1 MDTLLNRPPHRP
13 GSLELFGAAPSIE
26 IDRFLEALHA
36 GRMGPRLQQAL
47 GGGPATCH
55 VLDAKYEPG
64 IRAIVL
70 YEHGRDLLRGDL
82 CPSRTPRGRT
92 AWSRQASG
100 SRGSRTTR
108 RCPPCR
114 A

>member
-13 GSLELFGAAPSIE
+13 GSLELLGAAPSIE

-82 CPSRTPRGRT
+82 VSESDHSGPDGLVAPGVRLSRFPH
-92 AWSRQASG
+92 
-100 SRGSRTTR
+100 
-108 RCPPCR
+108 
-114 A
+114 